1 MRLPNWKTKS
11 TETEIAAD
19 PRRMQEAAWPDMFA
33 NLQSAYAELT
43 NAQFELERRAAEIAE
58 TRDLVQ
64 QIVSSMSE
72 ALFLTDR
79 AGRVVR
85 ANPAAASLLGC
96 PEEAILGRPLATVC
110 GTDMLPATPWKLME
124 LAQGERVVSVEVDIQ
139 TASGEQIPVNFS

>member
-1 MRLPNWKTKS
+1 MRLPSWRFKN
-11 TETEIAAD
+11 TETNDREDGA
-19 PRRMQEAAWPDMFA
+19 RRLHEAAWPDMFA

-85 ANPAAASLLGC
+85 ANPAAAALLGC
-96 PEEAILGRPLATVC
+96 GEEAILGRSLATVC
-110 GTDMLPATPWKLME
+110 GTDELPATPWKL
-124 LAQGERVVSVEVDIQ
+124 
-139 TASGEQIPVNFS
+139 